1 MVVIIVNDAEM
12 SVEEIAWKY
21 RQSLYP
27 YDADKAAALSGYVE
41 RIYDLNAGLA
51 ALGQLIPVGT
61 KIDMPEEVEA
71 SASSPNRLWG

>member
-1 MVVIIVNDAEM
+1 MVDIIVRDTAM

-27 YDADKAAALSGYVE
+27 NEPEQAAALSGYVE
-41 RIYDLNAGLA
+41 RIYELNAGLA

-61 KIDMPEEVEA
+61 TITLPEEA
-71 SASSPNRLWG
+71 QANASSPNRLWG